1 MKDFKIRFLLCG
13 VELIELRGANNCV
26 DLFILHKIF
35 QGQGITKWLDK

>member
-13 VELIELRGANNCV
+13 VELRGANNCV